1 MDSGSI
7 LSKKK
12 MEKSARNILLFLENK
27 TDDYQNRVA
36 LGIRT
41 VHGWNEYTYKGIG
54 RLSRKLACYL
64 INDLNIK
71 KGERLAILSES
82 RPEFGAAVFASVMS
96 GMITV
101 PLDIK
106 LTKYELK
113 SILTDCRPSV
123 IVVSHTFVKMALEL
137 QKEVDS
143 IKYII
148 VSSN

>member
-71 KGERLAILSES
+71 KRERLAILS
-82 RPEFGAAVFASVMS
+82 MS
-96 GMITV
+96 DV
-101 PLDIK
+101 PIN
-106 LTKYELK
+106 
-113 SILTDCRPSV
+113 P
-123 IVVSHTFVKMALEL
+123 
-137 QKEVDS
+137 
-143 IKYII
+143 
-148 VSSN
+148 